1 MPVPKSVLER
11 KEERGGRTVLRHG
24 NIFLM
29 VFSLLFPP
37 FSLLSPLSS
46 LHLKK

>member
-11 KEERGGRTVLRHG
+11 REEGGGRTVLKHG

-29 VFSLLFPP
+29 VFSLLLPP
-37 FSLLSPLSS
+37 SSFLL
-46 LHLKK
+46 LKK